1 VAVRGLGITSDRH
14 SGAQRTT
21 ARQWITSLGRNG
33 VTLNGTFLADERALM
48 DGDSIRWGSRPDA
61 PASRVEIG

>member
-1 VAVRGLGITSDRH
+1 LVNERH
-14 SGAQRTT
+14 SSA
-21 ARQWITSLGRNG
+21 WLPVGRNG
-33 VTLNGTFLADERALM
+33 VTLNDTFLADERALM